1 MKTLVTS
8 FATDKSG
15 TVSIEHGL
23 AIVDISLG
31 LVVIIGHICRQ
42 LNVLSKMVFTAERR
56 RGRAPSDRLLRDQ
69 ARLRTL
75 RVSGLPNPCVPG

>member
-42 LNVLSKMVFTAERR
+42 LNVLSKTVFTAERR
-56 RGRAPSDRLLRDQ
+56 RGRGPPLMKSGRHGPRLSTRHY
-69 ARLRTL
+69 
-75 RVSGLPNPCVPG
+75 VEVKSIP